1 MNKDT
6 HIASSC
12 YYYGSGNKGNFFV
25 KVNGK
30 AVGCLPDENGY
41 LSLHKRWKKG
51 SYEVEGNVLVD
62 THGEYL
68 NSPRRVAEEM
78 DVPFV
83 DLNKLTH
90 DLVVGMGVEK
100 SKSLFMW
107 VPAGIYD
114 FCPKG
119 KIDNTHLN
127 IYGGKVVAGIAME
140 AVAKVVPALAPYVRQ
155 HDPEVHAAD
164 YKDNKI
170 SF

>member
-1 MNKDT
+1 MT
-6 HIASSC
+6 E
-12 YYYGSGNKGNFFV
+12 
-25 KVNGK
+25 
-30 AVGCLPDENGY
+30 P
-41 LSLHKRWKKG
+41 KG

>member
-1 MNKDT
+1 M
-6 HIASSC
+6 
-12 YYYGSGNKGNFFV
+12 
-25 KVNGK
+25 
-30 AVGCLPDENGY
+30 
-41 LSLHKRWKKG
+41 
-51 SYEVEGNVLVD
+51 LVD

-140 AVAKVVPALAPYVRQ
+140 AVAKVVPALAPYGTGSMIRKCML
-155 HDPEVHAAD
+155 PII
-164 YKDNKI
+164 KI
-170 SF
+170 IKSVFEEMYRI

>member
-1 MNKDT
+1 MINTKVNLAGVELKNPVME
-6 HIASSC
+6 ASGTF
-12 YYYGSGNKGNFFV
+12 GSG
-25 KVNGK
+25 
-30 AVGCLPDENGY
+30 AEY
-41 LSLHKRWKKG
+41 
-51 SYEVEGNVLVD
+51 
-62 THGEYL
+62 GE
-68 NSPRRVAEEM
+68 
-78 DVPFV
+78 FV

-90 DLVVGMGVEK
+90 DLVVDLGVEK

-140 AVAKVVPALAPYVRQ
+140 AVAKVVPALAPYVR
-155 HDPEVHAAD
+155 HYDPEVYAAD
-164 YKDNKI
+164 YEDNKI